1 MVCGAFGC
9 QYGSSSYHGPP
20 RSTHYI
26 PSKEQKWMRSQWL
39 KAIMRENYD
48 PAPKAYLCDIHFLPG
63 DFLPPEENLTKAG
76 KPKKSPTL
84 KPSVIPSQYMKG
96 KLKFGTLI
104 LIDLW

>member
-39 KAIMRENYD
+39 KAIRRENYD
-48 PAPKAYLCDIHFLPG
+48 PAAKAFLCDIHFLPG
-63 DFLPPEENLTKAG
+63 DFLPPEKNLTKAG

-96 KLKFGTLI
+96 KLKFRTPREKQN
-104 LIDLW
+104 